1 MTALNLLESAN
12 DGATKGKEKK
22 LYSQAINLEDFTIM
36 KVIGRGTFGKV
47 YMVKKKDTNEIY
59 AMKVLKKEE
68 IVEKG

>member
-1 MTALNLLESAN
+1 
-12 DGATKGKEKK
+12 
-22 LYSQAINLEDFTIM
+22 LYSKIVNLEDFQIL

-47 YMVKKKDTNEIY
+47 YMVRKNGTDEIY

>member
-1 MTALNLLESAN
+1 L
-12 DGATKGKEKK
+12 
-22 LYSQAINLEDFTIM
+22 

-47 YMVKKKDTNEIY
+47 YMVKKNGTEDIY